1 MITLKVKKLR
11 PTALRPVSKYDAA
24 AGFDLSADL
33 EKDWIQIDP
42 GETKLVGT
50 GLAISVPKRYWAGI
64 YARSGLATKDG
75 LRPANCV
82 GVIDP
87 DYRGEVMV
95 PIHNDSKEAKIIF
108 NHDRIAQLILHRRL
122 RVKIKEVMDL
132 DATKREKRG
141 FGSSGH

>member
-11 PTALRPVSKYDAA
+11 PTALQPYIYDVA

-95 PIHNDSKEAKIIF
+95 PIHNDSKEEKIIF
-108 NHDRIAQLILHRRL
+108 NHDRIAQLILHRRP
-122 RVKIKEVMDL
+122 RVKIKEVLDL
-132 DATKREKRG
+132 DATSRGKRG